1 MKKTYKVPVT
11 WEAYGIIEVEAES
24 YEEAFKIAQDE
35 DGEIPIPTDSEY
47 VEGSWRVNVDSPEDI
62 ALYNQ

>member
-11 WEAYGIIEVEAES
+11 WEVCGIIEVEAES

-35 DGEIPIPTDSEY
+35 DEEIPIPTDSEY
-47 VEGSWRVNVDSPEDI
+47 VGGSWRVSVDSPEDI
-62 ALYNQ
+62 ELYN